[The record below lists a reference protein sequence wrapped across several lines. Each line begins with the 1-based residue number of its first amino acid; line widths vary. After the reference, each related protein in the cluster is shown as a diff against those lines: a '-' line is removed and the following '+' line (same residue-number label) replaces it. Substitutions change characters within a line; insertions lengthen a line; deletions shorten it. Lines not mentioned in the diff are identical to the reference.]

1 MTLDIIKNLFFTF
14 CFTIILF
21 ISASSIYLVR
31 SNYYKTSGVIEE
43 STCTLI
49 PNSNLYAC
57 DLTISYLIKG
67 NYITNQ
73 LVINSNIKYKVGDSI
88 HIEYDI
94 NNYLNIS
101 LQSEYKQIAL
111 ISTVSGLIF
120 MIITII
126 LYNEIKKD
134 INELLSY
141 IPSFN

>member
-1 MTLDIIKNLFFTF
+1 MSLDIIKNLFITF

-21 ISASSIYLVR
+21 VSASSIYLVK
-31 SNYYKTSGVIEE
+31 SNYYKTIGLIEE
-43 STCTLI
+43 STCTSI
-49 PNSNLYAC
+49 SNSNLYSC
-57 DLTISYLIKG
+57 DLRISYIIKG
-67 NYITNQ
+67 NQITNQ
-73 LVINSNIKYKVGDSI
+73 LVINSNIKYKVGDTI
-88 HIEYDI
+88 NIEYDI

-120 MIITII
+120 MMITII

-134 INELLSY
+134 IAELLSY

>member
-31 SNYYKTSGVIEE
+31 SNYYKTVGVIEE
-43 STCTLI
+43 SICTPI

-73 LVINSNIKYKVGDSI
+73 LVKRSKGLSVKDVPQEL
-88 HIEYDI
+88 IE
-94 NNYLNIS
+94 LKR
-101 LQSEYKQIAL
+101 KQL
-111 ISTVSGLIF
+111 TL
-120 MIITII
+120 TRQ
-126 LYNEIKKD
+126 IKKNGKD
-134 INELLSY
+134 QSSDNNHKDS
-141 IPSFN
+141 NN